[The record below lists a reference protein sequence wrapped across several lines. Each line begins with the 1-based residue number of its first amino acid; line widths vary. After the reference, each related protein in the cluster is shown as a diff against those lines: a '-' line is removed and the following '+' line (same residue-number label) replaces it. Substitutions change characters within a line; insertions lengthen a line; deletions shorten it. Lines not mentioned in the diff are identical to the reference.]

1 MNKLFKYCEFLI
13 FIVSVLIF
21 TSLFLSCNDTVESPY
36 PSLQFTSESNFS
48 VNGRASAV
56 SFVIDER
63 AYVALGRSEARSGAL
78 TDCWEY
84 NPASGQWTEK
94 ARFPGIGRVN
104 GIAESVNGKAYIGLG
119 FDLSKGIY
127 QEAAQ
132 LKDFWCFDPVTNS
145 WIRKTDF
152 PALST
157 NGCVSF
163 VIGNSIYA
171 GFGFTGSTFTNE
183 LWKYDTEKDTWTQ
196 MKYTGVTRRTGSVV
210 CCDGEKVFFGTGYNT
225 RKENDWW
232 EYFPAT
238 DSWKKRKS
246 MPGSSR
252 EFAVALSVNHRF
264 FVATGRHFA
273 GNLTG
278 GELKDDVL
286 EYDAVKD
293 LWYNRGILPGLGREN
308 AVAFVLNGKAYIG
321 FGENDNA
328 TLNDLWS
335 FEP

>member
-1 MNKLFKYCEFLI
+1 MKYFVTVLFFSFL
-13 FIVSVLIF
+13 F
-21 TSLFLSCNDTVESPY
+21 TACNDTVESPY
-36 PSLQFTSESNFS
+36 PSLQFSQVSTISN
-48 VNGRASAV
+48 NGRASAV
-56 SFVIDER
+56 SFVINGN
-63 AYVALGRSEARSGAL
+63 AYVALGRSASRSGAL
-78 TDCWEY
+78 NDCWEY
-84 NPASGQWTEK
+84 DPVNNRWTVK

-104 GIAESVNGKAYIGLG
+104 GIAESVNGKAYVGLG
-119 FDLSKGIY
+119 FDLTRGIY
-127 QEAAQ
+127 QEVAQ
-132 LKDFWCFDPVTNS
+132 LKDFWCFDPQTGS
-145 WIRKTDF
+145 WMRKADF
-152 PALST
+152 PASST

-163 VIGNSIYA
+163 VIGKFVYA
-171 GFGFTGSTFTNE
+171 GFGFTGATFTNE

-196 MKYTGVTRRTGSVV
+196 LKYTGVTRRTGSVV
-210 CCDGEKVFFGTGYNT
+210 CSDGEKVFFGTGYNT

-252 EFAVALSVNHRF
+252 EFAVAFSVNHRF

-293 LWYNRGILPGLGREN
+293 LWYNRGTLPGAGREN
-308 AVAFVLNGKAYIG
+308 AVSFVLNGKAYIG
-321 FGENDNA
+321 FGENDQ
-328 TLNDLWS
+328 TVLNDIWS

>member
-1 MNKLFKYCEFLI
+1 MNNFIKYRKKRIRTIAVLLFSFL
-13 FIVSVLIF
+13 FF
-21 TSLFLSCNDTVESPY
+21 ACNDTVEPPY
-36 PSLQFTSESNFS
+36 PALQFTSVSAPANK
-48 VNGRASAV
+48 GRASAV
-56 SFVIDER
+56 SFVIDNR
-63 AYVALGRSEARSGAL
+63 AYITLGRSAARSGAL

-84 NPASGQWTEK
+84 NSTSGQWTEK

-104 GIAESVNGKAYIGLG
+104 GIAESVNGKAYVGLG
-119 FDLSKGIY
+119 FDLSKGVY

-132 LKDFWCFDPVTNS
+132 LKDFWCFDPQTNTWS
-145 WIRKTDF
+145 RKADF

-157 NGCVSF
+157 NECVSF
-163 VIGNSIYA
+163 VIGNSVYA

-183 LWKYDTEKDTWTQ
+183 LWKYDTEKDAWTQ
-196 MKYTGVTRRTGSVV
+196 MNYTGVTRRTGSVV
-210 CCDGEKVFFGTGYNT
+210 CCDAEKVFFGTGYNT

-232 EYFPAT
+232 EYFPVT

-252 EFAVALSVNHRF
+252 EFAVALSVNHHF

-278 GELKDDVL
+278 GELKNDVL
-286 EYDAVKD
+286 EYDAAKD
-293 LWYNRGILPGLGREN
+293 QWYNRGTLPGAGREN
-308 AVAFVLNGKAYIG
+308 AIAFVLNNKAYIG
-321 FGENDNA
+321 LGENDQA
-328 TLNDLWS
+328 ILNDLWS